1 MKNLLNR
8 SRRLPRHAD
17 RGINGRSIALR
28 ALRGAIEASEEA
40 RREWFIFMDEQYR
53 KSKVDLFKMIFALDG
68 TVEYALPESW
78 HEYDPMEMLSMFE
91 EKIDFHRLALAMG
104 YSELEIR
111 KFSRKA

>member
-8 SRRLPRHAD
+8 GQRLV
-17 RGINGRSIALR
+17 RGVP
-28 ALRGAIEASEEA
+28 GAGGAKYQKIREVIEASEDA
-40 RREWFIFMDEQYR
+40 RRAWFVFLDEQYR
-53 KSKVDLFKMIFALDG
+53 RSKVDLFKMIFALDG

-78 HEYDPMEMLSMFE
+78 HEFDPVEMLEMFE

-111 KFSRKA
+111 NFSRKA